1 MKEQLNNRYW
11 KRIVNTMNDG
21 LMLISPGGTIIMV
34 NQAFEKQTGYS
45 ADEIIGKPCT
55 MLRCDSCEKDMR
67 SDEKTWCALFAR
79 GRKDIK
85 RCRCMIMKKD
95 GTWLPAVKNA
105 SVLRDDDNQPL
116 GAVETIMDISEL
128 DRLEEKVSHLS
139 RQLDTEE
146 TFQGII
152 GKSSVMHKVFDV
164 IQKAA
169 RSDAPVIIYGE
180 SGTGKDLVA
189 HAIHTLGSRRG
200 GPFVQFNCAA
210 LNEALLESEL
220 FGHIK
225 GAFTGAIGHKI
236 GRFEAAD
243 GGDIFLDE
251 IGDVPLAIQVKLLR
265 VLETKQ
271 FERVGDHQPLSV
283 DVRIITATNKNL
295 QELIARNRFRDD
307 LFFRINVIPIYLPP
321 LRDRTEDIPLLVSK
335 FIHRLNKRSGKSI
348 TGLSRTAMERFF
360 SYHWPGNIREV
371 KSALEYA
378 FVVADGGLIGE
389 EHLPQQVILQDYHGK
404 VSAPL
409 NDSREPADKLALVE
423 ALRQSGGN
431 QSQAARILGINRV
444 TVWNRMKKYGID
456 LKRVM
461 TT

>member
-1 MKEQLNNRYW
+1 MKEQEINRYW

-21 LMLISPGGTIIMV
+21 LMLISPDGTIVMI
-34 NQAFEKQTGYS
+34 NQAFERQTGYS

-55 MLRCDSCEKDMR
+55 MLKCDSCEKTMR
-67 SDEKTWCALFAR
+67 GDENAWCALFAR
-79 GRKDIK
+79 DREDIK

-95 GTWLPAVKNA
+95 GTWLPALKNA

-128 DRLEEKVSHLS
+128 DRLEEKVSQLS
-139 RQLDTEE
+139 RQLDNDEA
-146 TFQGII
+146 FQGII
-152 GKSSVMHKVFDV
+152 GKSPVMQKVFDV

-189 HAIHTLGSRRG
+189 RAIHTLGSRRG

-225 GAFTGAIGHKI
+225 GAFTGAIDHKI

-265 VLETKQ
+265 VIETKQ
-271 FERVGDHQPLSV
+271 FERV
-283 DVRIITATNKNL
+283 
-295 QELIARNRFRDD
+295 
-307 LFFRINVIPIYLPP
+307 
-321 LRDRTEDIPLLVSK
+321 
-335 FIHRLNKRSGKSI
+335 
-348 TGLSRTAMERFF
+348 
-360 SYHWPGNIREV
+360 
-371 KSALEYA
+371 
-378 FVVADGGLIGE
+378 
-389 EHLPQQVILQDYHGK
+389 
-404 VSAPL
+404 
-409 NDSREPADKLALVE
+409 
-423 ALRQSGGN
+423 
-431 QSQAARILGINRV
+431 
-444 TVWNRMKKYGID
+444 
-456 LKRVM
+456 
-461 TT
+461 